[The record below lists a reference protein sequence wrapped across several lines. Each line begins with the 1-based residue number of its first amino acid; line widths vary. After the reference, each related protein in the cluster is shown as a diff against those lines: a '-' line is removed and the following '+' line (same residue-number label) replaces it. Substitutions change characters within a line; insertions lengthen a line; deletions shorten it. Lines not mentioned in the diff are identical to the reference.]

1 MSDVGGKIDPT
12 AVRLNDLA
20 NDRESETG
28 TALLTGLS
36 RSPRQKRWNTRTW
49 FSGDTRTVISNG
61 NKVPGVEPV
70 GRHRDVRAV
79 GRKSHRI
86 GDQVGDGTPNRRSI
100 AAHREDLGC
109 ELICELHYCGVGRR
123 VKLIGEMTDELGE
136 VELLL
141 AHRTSAMA
149 GIDEQVVDERGHA
162 LGRSA
167 HDLACRPEFLGL
179 GVGVGEHDIEIRADD
194 GERVPELMAGLGDEV
209 ALVLERLVE
218 PGEHVV
224 EGVRE
229 LLQLVVR
236 PFELDTA

>member
-1 MSDVGGKIDPT
+1 M
-12 AVRLNDLA
+12 
-20 NDRESETG
+20 
-28 TALLTGLS
+28 
-36 RSPRQKRWNTRTW
+36 
-49 FSGDTRTVISNG
+49 
-61 NKVPGVEPV
+61 
-70 GRHRDVRAV
+70 
-79 GRKSHRI
+79 
-86 GDQVGDGTPNRRSI
+86 
-100 AAHREDLGC
+100 LG
-109 ELICELHYCGVGRR
+109 EHQACGVGRR
-123 VKLIGEMTDELGE
+123 GNLIGVMNDELGE
-136 VELLL
+136 VDLLL

-194 GERVPELMAGLGDEV
+194 GERVPELVAGLVDEV
-209 ALVLERLVE
+209 PLVLERLVE